1 MRNKINIANIL
12 TSMRILG
19 AAVMLFIEPLKPLF
33 FVVYTIAGITDAL
46 DGFVA
51 RKMKTAN
58 EFGAKLDS
66 VADISF
72 YAVMLI
78 RILPILIEK
87 LPKIIWIF
95 VALALL
101 LRLGAYIVAAFK
113 YHRFASLHTW
123 LNKITGIFLFGVPYL
138 LPTVFAIPYCWI
150 CCIIGGLASLEELFL
165 HIVVKKYST
174 RIKSVLN
181 LL

>member
-1 MRNKINIANIL
+1 MKSKLNIANVL

-19 AAVMLFIEPLKPLF
+19 AIVMLFIKPLTTWF
-33 FVVYTIAGITDAL
+33 LVIYTVAGITDAL

-51 RKMKTAN
+51 RKMNTFS

-66 VADISF
+66 VADLSF

-78 RILPILIEK
+78 KILPVLIEK
-87 LPKIIWIF
+87 LPKIIWVF

-101 LRLGAYIVAAFK
+101 LRLMAYVVAAIK
-113 YHRFASLHTW
+113 YHKFASLHTW
-123 LNKITGIFLFGVPYL
+123 LNKATNVLIFVVPYL
-138 LPTVFAIPYCWI
+138 LSTVIAVPYCWI
-150 CCIIGGLASLEELFL
+150 CCIIGGLASLEEVFL
-165 HIVVKKYST
+165 HLVVKKYNT
-174 RIKSVLN
+174 KIKSVLN